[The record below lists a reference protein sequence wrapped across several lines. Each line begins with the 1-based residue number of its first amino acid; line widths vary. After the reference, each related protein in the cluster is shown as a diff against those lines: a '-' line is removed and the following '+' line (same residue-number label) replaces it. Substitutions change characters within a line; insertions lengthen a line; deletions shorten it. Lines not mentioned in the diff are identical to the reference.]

1 MSYLNKKRRKDINI
15 INKPQQWRDFSVD
28 DIKINKPNKPNNP
41 VINGYDQ
48 IKNTHKFNEFLL
60 KQAKKA
66 GAEGNWSATSGDK
79 LAVAGSQTKRD
90 WYDNVTKIPFYGDLT
105 KSERYT
111 QLNKALEKNP
121 NVNNLVGHSL
131 GGAVIL
137 EKQIN
142 NPGKFE
148 TTTYNAPVM
157 QMSSTP
163 QGNRYRNTMDPISM
177 FDKGSKSRFKSYNPV
192 TAHSY
197 HDQPDGYASNT
208 ILSNGNEIL
217 IE

>member
-1 MSYLNKKRRKDINI
+1 MSYLNKKGRKDINI

-28 DIKINKPNKPNNP
+28 DIKINKPSNP

-48 IKNTHKFNEFLL
+48 IKNTHRFNEYMLR
-60 KQAKKA
+60 QAKKA
-66 GAEGNWSATSGDK
+66 GADGNWSYVSGDK
-79 LAVAGSQTKRD
+79 MAVAGSQTKRD
-90 WYDNVTKIPFYGDLT
+90 WWDDVTKVPFWGDLK
-105 KSERYT
+105 KSERYG
-111 QLNKALEKNP
+111 QLNKALEQNP
-121 NVNNLVGHSL
+121 NVKNLVGHSL
-131 GGAVIL
+131 AGSVIL

-148 TTTYNAPVM
+148 TTTYNAPVL
-157 QMSSTP
+157 QMSSMP
-163 QGNRYRNTMDPISM
+163 QGNRYRNTYDPVSM
-177 FDKGSKSRFKSYNPV
+177 FDKGAKSRFKSYNPV

-208 ILSNGNEIL
+208 ILNNGNEIL